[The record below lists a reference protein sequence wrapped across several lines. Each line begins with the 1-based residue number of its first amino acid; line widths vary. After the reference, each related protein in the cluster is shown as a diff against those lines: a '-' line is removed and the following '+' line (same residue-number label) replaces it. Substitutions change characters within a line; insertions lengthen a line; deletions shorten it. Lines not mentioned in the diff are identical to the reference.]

1 MNLQERIN
9 WLLEVAVPS
18 EKLSNTEKNFE
29 TVEKFIENHLD
40 KNLFKKKNH
49 YKGKVYERPNG
60 KKSSHSFV
68 EFQPYYADNYK
79 SSRTEE
85 GKAQLKD
92 YYEMRNKL
100 VPEVFR
106 QAKALKLLS
115 PAFRIRIGKGHSGA
129 AILIS
134 CAHWL

>member
-1 MNLQERIN
+1 MNLQERIE
-9 WLLEVAVPS
+9 WLLES
-18 EKLSNTEKNFE
+18 SISHEKLSNTEKNFE

-40 KNLFKKKNH
+40 KKLFKKKVH
-49 YKGKVYERPNG
+49 YKGKIYERPNG

-79 SSRTEE
+79 PSHTEE

-106 QAKALKLLS
+106 HAKALKLLS
-115 PAFRIRIGKGHSGA
+115 PTFKIRIRKGHSGA
-129 AILIS
+129 AILVS